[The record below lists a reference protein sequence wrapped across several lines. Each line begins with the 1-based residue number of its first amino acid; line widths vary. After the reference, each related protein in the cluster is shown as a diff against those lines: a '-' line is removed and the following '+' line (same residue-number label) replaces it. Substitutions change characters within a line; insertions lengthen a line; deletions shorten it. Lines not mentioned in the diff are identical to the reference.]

1 MSVNTITKAAAATGV
16 YLTNNK
22 AVALSSVSSTT
33 GNVFVTAAGILTATS
48 VSAAAGNVSL
58 TASGA
63 TSDIVAGS
71 VIASSTT
78 GIAAL
83 LAGRSI
89 TDGDALVDITAAS
102 ASLTATAGSIGS
114 AADSL
119 DLSVNTVTKA
129 AAATGVYLTNDKA
142 VALSSVSSTTGNVF
156 VTAAGILTATS
167 VSATAGNV
175 SLTAS
180 GATSDIVAGSVVA
193 SSTTGIASL
202 LAGRSITD
210 GDALV
215 DITAASASLTATA
228 GSIGSA
234 TDSLDLSVNT
244 ITNAAAATGVYL
256 TNNKATLVSSA
267 TATTGA
273 IVLSTP
279 FAVTVNQMQANGNGG
294 SVTIA
299 ATNLVVGPV
308 ATPTPLL
315 KTSGVANL
323 TSVTGVVSLENGG
336 LIVATGGITLKPN
349 GAINWVVNTNPTGP
363 GSLNAVI
370 TAVNTTGSPAT
381 ISLPS
386 NTTLILPSVLP
397 AVTVPINFRGTN
409 LIINGSSI
417 ASTTAIGLQ
426 LLAGASGSVISGVTF
441 TGFRGTGVS
450 LIGTQNTSISNI
462 VVNGGSTGIAVS
474 GTLTGSSVRGST
486 FNNNST
492 GISLVSAVGITVGGT
507 LAGQANTIN
516 GAITVGVFASGFCTN
531 SSVVK
536 TVFVNVPTAK
546 QYNVTG
552 SRYLTVIQ

>member
-1 MSVNTITKAAAATGV
+1 M
-16 YLTNNK
+16 
-22 AVALSSVSSTT
+22 
-33 GNVFVTAAGILTATS
+33 
-48 VSAAAGNVSL
+48 
-58 TASGA
+58 
-63 TSDIVAGS
+63 
-71 VIASSTT
+71 
-78 GIAAL
+78 
-83 LAGRSI
+83 
-89 TDGDALVDITAAS
+89 
-102 ASLTATAGSIGS
+102 
-114 AADSL
+114 
-119 DLSVNTVTKA
+119 
-129 AAATGVYLTNDKA
+129 
-142 VALSSVSSTTGNVF
+142 
-156 VTAAGILTATS
+156 
-167 VSATAGNV
+167 
-175 SLTAS
+175 
-180 GATSDIVAGSVVA
+180 
-193 SSTTGIASL
+193 
-202 LAGRSITD
+202 
-210 GDALV
+210 
-215 DITAASASLTATA
+215 
-228 GSIGSA
+228 
-234 TDSLDLSVNT
+234 SVNT

-256 TNNKATLVSSA
+256 TNNKVTLVSSA

-279 FAVTVNQMQANGNGG
+279 FAVTVNQMQANGTGG

-336 LIVATGGITLKPN
+336 MIVATGGITLKPN

-370 TAVNTTGSPAT
+370 TAVNATGSPAT

-450 LIGTQNTSISNI
+450 LIGTQNTAISNI